1 MNRNTPESGI
11 PTNTDG
17 QLPRD
22 RDESS
27 APVEDDAQRAQNRA
41 PMRQALKDV
50 ESGQQDTERKGTPS
64 DVPSSKRNDADD

>member
-41 PMRQALKDV
+41 PIRQAHDDV
-50 ESGQQDTERKGTPS
+50 EAGRQDTERYGQPN
-64 DVPSSKRNDADD
+64 DVPPARENDGDR